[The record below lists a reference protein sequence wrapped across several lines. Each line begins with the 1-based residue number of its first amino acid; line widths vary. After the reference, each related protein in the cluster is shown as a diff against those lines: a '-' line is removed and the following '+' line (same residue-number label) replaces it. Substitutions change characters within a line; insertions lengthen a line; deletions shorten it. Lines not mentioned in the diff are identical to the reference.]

1 MEFEFVVPIKG
12 EKMFLVK
19 ADSLD
24 EAIYIMCNEDVEGY
38 WCDQDFDIDTH
49 ETLEDFLRNQHD

>member
-24 EAIYIMCNEDVEGY
+24 EAIYIMCNEDVDGD
-38 WCDQDFDIDTH
+38 WCDQDFDLDAH
-49 ETLEDFLRNQHD
+49 ESLGDFLRNQHG